1 MTRTQKQA
9 DRTEETPEK
18 QSRGAGSAVQSVDR
32 AVSVLEILARLG
44 EAGVTEIADELEVHK
59 STAFRL
65 LGVLE
70 NRGLVAQAKD
80 RGKYYLGAGVL
91 RLAGAAAVRLDISQ
105 EGAPVCRE
113 LADEVGET
121 VNIAVLDDNAAVNIM
136 QARGAASVTAQN
148 WLGRRTPLHATSSG
162 KVLLAHLPPTLR
174 EGLLARPLPRFTERT
189 ITGTAALRGELE
201 AVVEQGY
208 AFALEELELGSGR
221 DGRPGARPRR
231 QGDRRDQRL
240 GPGVPAGFGP
250 SARARQAHGRQPRPT
265 CRAGWDTASDG
276 SGTGRAP
283 EPRTGHRSGPA
294 RSAGPGTPGPAPVLC
309 VGQIS
314 CRPFLL
320 PRVNPHPL
328 TAPWR
333 RSHYVP
339 HRATHSALRN
349 SRGAWSCHTRSV
361 P

>member
-9 DRTEETPEK
+9 DRTEETPGK

-105 EGAPVCRE
+105 EGVPVCRE

-136 QARGAASVTAQN
+136 QARGA
-148 WLGRRTPLHATSSG
+148 
-162 KVLLAHLPPTLR
+162 
-174 EGLLARPLPRFTERT
+174 RP
-189 ITGTAALRGELE
+189 
-201 AVVEQGY
+201 
-208 AFALEELELGSGR
+208 
-221 DGRPGARPRR
+221 
-231 QGDRRDQRL
+231 
-240 GPGVPAGFGP
+240 
-250 SARARQAHGRQPRPT
+250 
-265 CRAGWDTASDG
+265 
-276 SGTGRAP
+276 
-283 EPRTGHRSGPA
+283 
-294 RSAGPGTPGPAPVLC
+294 
-309 VGQIS
+309 
-314 CRPFLL
+314 
-320 PRVNPHPL
+320 
-328 TAPWR
+328 
-333 RSHYVP
+333 
-339 HRATHSALRN
+339 
-349 SRGAWSCHTRSV
+349 
-361 P
+361 